1 MSKKKKHSAGRA
13 VRDAPLDRVHQRSEG
28 SPLGAAFLSV
38 DGWDILCSN
47 GWQPVWKCPE
57 VQMCIS
63 VFADLIGCMTL
74 RLMRN
79 TGQGDERVKNGLSR
93 KLDIDPSRF
102 MTRITFMQTVVR
114 ILMTHGN
121 CVVFPFYKDG
131 LLDDLRII
139 PPGEVSF
146 VDDGRGAYVILWRG
160 RELDPDEVLH
170 FVLNPDINQPWHG
183 LGYTIGLRDAVD
195 GLRQGE
201 ATKNALMKSPAPS
214 IIVKVDGLVE
224 EFASAEGRRR
234 LRAQYLDS
242 SEAGEPWFI
251 PAEQFSVEQ
260 VKPLSLTDLAI
271 RDNLELDKRTVA
283 GIFGIPPYMV
293 GVGAYNKDEYR
304 NFINTRVLAVAKI
317 IEQELTKKLLYSED
331 MYFRFSNMSLYSYDL
346 GELVSAGTQLIDHMA
361 IRRNELR
368 DWLSLSPDPDMH
380 ELLALEYYIPQD
392 RLGDQKKLNPSEKE
406 DGTAGE
412 TGTVSE
418 DNDGGVEENERSA
431 PARNAKM

>member
-1 MSKKKKHSAGRA
+1 MSKKKKHGSGRA
-13 VRDAPLDRVHQRSEG
+13 VRDAPQG

-38 DGWDILCSN
+38 DGWDILCRN
-47 GWQPVWKCPE
+47 GWQPLWKCPE
-57 VQMCIS
+57 VQMCIG

-114 ILMTHGN
+114 ILMTFGN
-121 CVVFPFYKDG
+121 CVVYPTYRDG
-131 LLDDLRII
+131 FLDDLRILE
-139 PPGEVSF
+139 PSSVSF
-146 VDDGRGAYVILWRG
+146 VNDGRGGYVILWQG
-160 RELDPDEVLH
+160 RQLDPDTLLH
-170 FVLNPDINQPWHG
+170 FVLNPDVNEPWRG
-183 LGYTIGLRDAVD
+183 TGYTIGLRDAVD

-201 ATKNALMKSPAPS
+201 ATKNALMKSPSPS

-224 EFASAEGRRR
+224 EFSSSEGRRK

-260 VKPLSLTDLAI
+260 VKPLTLTDLAI
-271 RDNLELDKRTVA
+271 KENLELDKRTVA
-283 GIFGIPPYMV
+283 SVFGVPPYMV
-293 GVGAYNKDEYR
+293 GVGTYSKDEYR

-317 IEQELTKKLLYSED
+317 IEQELTKKLLYSEE
-331 MYFRFSNMSLYSYDL
+331 MYFKFSSMSLYSYDL
-346 GELVSAGTQLIDHMA
+346 PELVSAGTQLVDHMA

-368 DWLSLSPDPDMH
+368 DWLGLSPDPEMQD
-380 ELLALEYYIPQD
+380 LLALENYIPEA
-392 RLGDQKKLNPSEKE
+392 RLGDQKKLNPDTEGGDE
-406 DGTAGE
+406 NGTDDETDPLDPGE
-412 TGTVSE
+412 V
-418 DNDGGVEENERSA
+418 
-431 PARNAKM
+431 